1 MTSDWI
7 AQKYKDH
14 CVKSVQIMNFFWS
27 VFSCISTKYGK
38 IRTRRN
44 SVFEE
49 FSRSGYIYIRLLIYW
64 NQNTFIFGF
73 FMFFGK
79 SFLKIWLV
87 FLMEV
92 SSILREFRNFCA
104 ILKWDSGDPHISL
117 HYLVTLQW
125 QSFDSRFWKQTYLT
139 IKYFK
144 TPSLLFFCH

>member
-14 CVKSVQIMNFFWS
+14 CVKSVQIMNFLWS
-27 VFSCISTKYGK
+27 VFSCISIKYRK
-38 IRTRRN
+38 IRTRKN
-44 SVFEE
+44 SIFWH

-64 NQNTFIFGF
+64 NQNNFIFLF

>member
-1 MTSDWI
+1 
-7 AQKYKDH
+7 
-14 CVKSVQIMNFFWS
+14 
-27 VFSCISTKYGK
+27 
-38 IRTRRN
+38 
-44 SVFEE
+44 
-49 FSRSGYIYIRLLIYW
+49 
-64 NQNTFIFGF
+64 
-73 FMFFGK
+73 MFFGK